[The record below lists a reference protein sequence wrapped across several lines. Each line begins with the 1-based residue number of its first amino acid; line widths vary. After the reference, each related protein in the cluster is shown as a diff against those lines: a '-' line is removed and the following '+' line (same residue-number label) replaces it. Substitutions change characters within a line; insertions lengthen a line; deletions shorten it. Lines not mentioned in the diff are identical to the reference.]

1 MSRFV
6 AGLISTAM
14 KTVYQYEKRIIV
26 RYIEEQ
32 RELDNYI

>member
-14 KTVYQYEKRIIV
+14 KTVYQFERRIII
-26 RYIEEQ
+26 RYIEE
-32 RELDNYI
+32 